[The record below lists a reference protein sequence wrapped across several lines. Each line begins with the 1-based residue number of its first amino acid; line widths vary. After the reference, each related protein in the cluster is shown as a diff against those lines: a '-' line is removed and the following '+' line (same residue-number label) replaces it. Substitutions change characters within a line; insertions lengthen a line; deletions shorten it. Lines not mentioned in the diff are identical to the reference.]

1 LGGYG
6 ARREPHGAGVARG
19 RIRRLTLCR
28 RRRADTDFRLWWLR
42 GSLLAV
48 NVTGEELLV
57 LIAVLVVVL
66 LALAGGAG
74 LLFWIRRAGSCG
86 RTIDVPAGKLVAL
99 FYGGVMCRYLITS
112 GSLARLEFYDWG
124 VRLRGNVLSRWIV
137 PTWEARYEEIAIAEL
152 VSLHWSRVAVWLKL
166 RGQADGIAFLANG
179 SADILRLLEQH
190 DLPVNRSV
198 TEIRR
203 VEELYRLPE

>member
-1 LGGYG
+1 
-6 ARREPHGAGVARG
+6 VD
-19 RIRRLTLCR
+19 I
-28 RRRADTDFRLWWLR
+28 
-42 GSLLAV
+42 
-48 NVTGEELLV
+48 
-57 LIAVLVVVL
+57 
-66 LALAGGAG
+66 
-74 LLFWIRRAGSCG
+74 
-86 RTIDVPAGKLVAL
+86 

-152 VSLHWSRVAVWLKL
+152 VALRSSRVAVWMRL
-166 RGQADGIAFLANG
+166 RGKADGIAFLTNG
-179 SADILRLLEQH
+179 SAPVLRQLEQH

-198 TEIRR
+198 AQIRR